1 MRAILINPYTK
12 SISEVSY
19 NGDLADMY
27 RLLSWLDHR
36 VSVVEIA
43 GYLQGDNA
51 LFVDEEGMFKSN
63 KRFFRIG
70 ERSFVGC
77 GLVVGTRSNGNEKD
91 ASIGLVALQTNVK
104 FLGASHV

>member
-12 SISEVSY
+12 SITETSY
-19 NGDLADMY
+19 NGDMY

-43 GYLQGDNA
+43 GYLIGDNV
-51 LFVDEEGMFKSN
+51 LYVDEEGHFKSN
-63 KRFFRIG
+63 KRYFRIA

-77 GLVVGTRSNGNEKD
+77 ALVLGSTRSGGDK
-91 ASIGLVALQTNVK
+91 AATIGLVELQTYIT
-104 FLGASHV
+104 FTGASHV

>member
-12 SISEVSY
+12 SITETSY
-19 NGDLADMY
+19 NGDMY

-36 VSVVEIA
+36 VDVVEIA
-43 GYLQGDNA
+43 GYLQGDNV
-51 LFVDEEGMFKSN
+51 LYVDEEGHFKSN

-77 GLVVGTRSNGNEKD
+77 ALVLGSTDDKP
-91 ASIGLVALQTNVK
+91 ATIGLVELQTYIT
-104 FLGASHV
+104 FTGASHV

>member
-19 NGDLADMY
+19 KGDLDDMY

-43 GYLQGDNA
+43 GYLVGNDA
-51 LFVDEEGMFKSN
+51 LYVDEEGHFKSN
-63 KRFFRIG
+63 KRFFRIA
-70 ERSFVGC
+70 ERTFCGC
-77 GLVVGTRSNGNEKD
+77 GLVVGTKSNGDDKD
-91 ASIGLVALQTNVK
+91 ATIGLVEIQTIVA
-104 FLGASHV
+104 FTGASHV

>member
-12 SISEVSY
+12 SITETSY
-19 NGDLADMY
+19 NGDMY

-36 VSVVEIA
+36 VDVVEIA
-43 GYLQGDNA
+43 GYLQGDNV
-51 LFVDEEGMFKSN
+51 LYVDEEGHFKSN

-77 GLVVGTRSNGNEKD
+77 ALVLGSTGYKP
-91 ASIGLVALQTNVK
+91 ATIGLVELQTYIA
-104 FLGASHV
+104 FTGASHV